1 MLRYYI
7 NDIKPSRV
15 CNYNDFG
22 VNDGYFDIELLGFG
36 VNIRRALFMT
46 SALLMKLDYVLKNYE
61 TFQFSQSTRLEWL
74 CDVLLRIQIS
84 IWISYNFG
92 TSNLII
98 ETWNF
103 NFHFLKAFEGI
114 RC

>member
-1 MLRYYI
+1 
-7 NDIKPSRV
+7 V
-15 CNYNDFG
+15 CNYNDFA

-36 VNIRRALFMT
+36 VNIRALFMT
-46 SALLMKLDYVLKNYE
+46 SALMMKLDYVLKNYE
-61 TFQFSQSTRLEWL
+61 TFQFSQSTRSEWL

-98 ETWNF
+98 ETLEF
-103 NFHFLKAFEGI
+103 QFSFLASFRRYKVLI
-114 RC
+114 